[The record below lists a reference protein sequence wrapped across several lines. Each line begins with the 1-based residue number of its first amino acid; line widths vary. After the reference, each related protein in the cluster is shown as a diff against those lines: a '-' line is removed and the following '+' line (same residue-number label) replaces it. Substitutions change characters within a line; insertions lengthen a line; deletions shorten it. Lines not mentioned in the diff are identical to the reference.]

1 MMEVWCRGGQV
12 VSVGSY
18 LMALG
23 GRDPSGQLTTQVT
36 SHDDM

>member
-23 GRDPSGQLTTQVT
+23 GRDPSGQLTTQVIGQ
-36 SHDDM
+36 